1 MNKVDNVEKIWLKSY
16 DAGIPAEI
24 HVDENDSLAG
34 YFERSCSKHADKIAL
49 HNFGAELTYAQFE
62 EKSRYFA
69 AFLLEEL
76 GLKVGDRFAIMLP
89 NLMQYAIAV
98 MGALRVGVV
107 VVNVNPLYTAPEV
120 QHQLKDSGAKAI
132 LVLAN
137 FASVVETALPG
148 TAIQKVMITEIGDML
163 PIFKRTLVNF
173 VIKYVKR
180 MVPAYHFSG
189 MYRFQTALTQGAKLK
204 FKAAT
209 ITTKN
214 IAFLQYTGGT
224 TGVAKGA
231 VLTHGNM
238 LSNIAQLHA
247 WIPPRLLDGT
257 TDIMV
262 TALPL
267 YHIFSLTVN
276 LWLLLQDGTK
286 NILIT
291 NPRDIPSFIKELGK
305 SKFTVTTGV
314 NTLFNGLLNNPEFAK
329 VDFSNIRYVIAGGMA
344 LQASVAERWQK
355 ITGRCITQG
364 YGLTEASPVTSCM
377 PVGAPSFTGGIGL
390 PLPST
395 EMAVMDDEGNMLPPG
410 TRGELC
416 ARGPQVMQGYWQQ
429 PKATAEVITQD
440 GWLRTGDIAKMDE
453 KGYFYIVDRKKNMI
467 IVSGFKI
474 YPSEIEEVLVQ
485 MPQIKEAAVIGIPDE
500 RSGERVKAFVVK
512 QDPNLTSEEV
522 LEYCHKNLTAYK
534 IPRMVEFRDD
544 LPKTN
549 VGKILHRVLMDEEA
563 RLRDATTR

>member
-1 MNKVDNVEKIWLKSY
+1 MEKVWLKSY
-16 DAGIPAEI
+16 EPGVPAEI

-34 YFERSCSKHADKIAL
+34 YFERSCAKHADKIAL
-49 HNFGAELTYAQFE
+49 HNFGAELSYAQFE
-62 EKSRYFA
+62 EKSRHFA
-69 AFLLEEL
+69 AFLLTEL
-76 GLKVGDRFAIMLP
+76 GLKTSDRIAIMLP

-98 MGALRVGVV
+98 MGALRVGLV

-137 FASVVETALPG
+137 FASVVELALPG
-148 TAIQKVMITEIGDML
+148 TAIESVIVTEIGDML
-163 PIFKRTLVNF
+163 PTIKRYLVSF
-173 VIKYVKR
+173 VIKYIKR
-180 MVPAYHFSG
+180 MVPNYSFSNSYQFRDVLLKG
-189 MYRFQTALTQGAKLK
+189 EKLTFNKVKL
-204 FKAAT
+204 
-209 ITTKN
+209 TTKN

-238 LSNIAQLHA
+238 LANIAQLHA
-247 WIPPRLLDGT
+247 WIPPRLMDGT
-257 TDIMV
+257 TDVMV

-291 NPRDIPSFIKELGK
+291 NPRDIPGFIKELAK
-305 SKFTVTTGV
+305 SKFTATTGV

-329 VDFSNIRYVIAGGMA
+329 VDFSHVRYVIAGGMA
-344 LQASVAERWQK
+344 LQAPVADRWQK

-377 PVGAPSFTGGIGL
+377 PVSAPKFTGSIGL
-390 PLPST
+390 PLSST
-395 EMAVMDDEGNMLPPG
+395 EMAIMDDDGNILPPG

-416 ARGPQVMQGYWQQ
+416 ARGPQVMAGYWQQ
-429 PKATAEVITQD
+429 PEATAQVITKD
-440 GWLRTGDIAKMDE
+440 GWLKTGDIAKMDE
-453 KGYFYIVDRKKNMI
+453 DGYFYIVDRKKNMI

-500 RSGERVKAFVVK
+500 RTGERVKAFVVR
-512 QDPNLTSEEV
+512 QDPDLTSEQV

-534 IPRMVEFRDD
+534 LPRAVEFRDD

-549 VGKILHRVLMDEEA
+549 VGKILHRVLIEEEA